1 MVSRNRPGNSIWR
14 VYWGFR
20 VFSSLFQHQRTITRH
35 DNIKQTLVLC
45 MFCNSC
51 SQITI
56 RHDMSTQNTVS
67 FQLINDDANSLN
79 LTKTK
84 RSFKT
89 RSHVGVT
96 NGEIKNRNFDFYKMT
111 WYCKILQDTNQVIK
125 IPKYYLV

>member
-1 MVSRNRPGNSIWR
+1 
-14 VYWGFR
+14 
-20 VFSSLFQHQRTITRH
+20 
-35 DNIKQTLVLC
+35 
-45 MFCNSC
+45 
-51 SQITI
+51 
-56 RHDMSTQNTVS
+56 MSTQNTVS

-111 WYCKILQDTNQVIK
+111 
-125 IPKYYLV
+125 